1 METTTESTA
10 GAAMESPA
18 NEHNYKLFALQV
30 DRGKESKVAALLEKV
45 FVQEDNIGLMRNVFT
60 PKTKVMN
67 PATKLIEER
76 AQHEGYIY
84 AWFQV
89 IDYTDGQ
96 TDHKEVLN
104 PKIWHLLK
112 DVKHQNGFA
121 SGCRDAVGFK
131 AYPPYA
137 VSDDEAVEIET
148 MLEKSEFSPAISV
161 SEWVIGSSVHIIEG
175 PFSDFP
181 GIVREV
187 KENRR
192 KLKVGVNIFSRET
205 IAELDFRQVKEVV

>member
-1 METTTESTA
+1 METATEST
-10 GAAMESPA
+10 MED
-18 NEHNYKLFALQV
+18 HNYKLFALQV
-30 DRGKESKVAALLEKV
+30 NRGKESKVAALLEKV

-67 PATKLIEER
+67 PATKLVEER
-76 AQHEGYIY
+76 AEGYIY

-121 SGCRDAVGFK
+121 SGYRDAVGFK

-137 VSDDEAVEIET
+137 VSEEEAQEIET
-148 MLEKSEFSPAISV
+148 MLEKSEFSPVISV

-187 KENRR
+187 NENHRT
-192 KLKVGVNIFSRET
+192 LKVGVNIFSRET
-205 IAELDFRQVKEVV
+205 IAELDFRQVKGVV

>member
-1 METTTESTA
+1 MDTATEST
-10 GAAMESPA
+10 MED
-18 NEHNYKLFALQV
+18 HNYKLFALQV
-30 DRGKESKVAALLEKV
+30 NRGKESKVAALLEKV
-45 FVQEDNIGLMRNVFT
+45 FVQEGNIGLMRNVFT

-67 PATKLIEER
+67 PETKLVEER
-76 AQHEGYIY
+76 AEGYIY

-89 IDYTDGQ
+89 IDYKDDQ
-96 TDHKEVLN
+96 KEYKQVLN
-104 PKIWHLLK
+104 PAIWHLLK

-121 SGCRDAVGFK
+121 SGYRDAVGFK

-137 VSDDEAVEIET
+137 VSEEEAQEIET
-148 MLEKSEFSPAISV
+148 MLEKSEFSPVISV

-187 KENRR
+187 NDNRR
-192 KLKVGVNIFSRET
+192 KLKVEVNIFSRET

>member
-1 METTTESTA
+1 MDTATEST
-10 GAAMESPA
+10 MED
-18 NEHNYKLFALQV
+18 HNYKLFALQV
-30 DRGKESKVAALLEKV
+30 NRGKESKVAALLEKV
-45 FVQEDNIGLMRNVFT
+45 FVQEGNIGLMRNVFT

-67 PATKLIEER
+67 PETKLVEER
-76 AQHEGYIY
+76 AEGYIY